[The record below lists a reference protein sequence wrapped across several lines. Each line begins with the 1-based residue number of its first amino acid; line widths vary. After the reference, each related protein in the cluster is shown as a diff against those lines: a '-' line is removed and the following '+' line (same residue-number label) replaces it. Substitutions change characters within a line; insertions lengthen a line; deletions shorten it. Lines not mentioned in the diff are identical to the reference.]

1 MSVGDII
8 RKLWSV
14 LVTLSSERAGRAGKG
29 CCQTELQLEGAVL
42 PEQAVGW
49 ARVPG
54 PAGG

>member
-14 LVTLSSERAGRAGKG
+14 LVTLSSERAGKG